1 MVLAEP
7 PVIGSSTQQWLG
19 PEFLTLFFFHNV
31 RSLSKSEEIEVIKQ
45 LVSTFSTSGTYWLLL
60 TEQDYLLHIK
70 HIAFSV

>member
-19 PEFLTLFFFHNV
+19 PEFLTLFLFHNV

-45 LVSTFSTSGTYWLLL
+45 MVSTFSILGTYLLLL
-60 TEQDYLLHIK
+60 TEQDCLLHIK
-70 HIAFSV
+70 YIAISV